1 MLLISI
7 ACLNGACGSTAAT
20 GGHAAPANASS
31 TAVVANTGSN
41 VVACKT
47 LSNEEISA
55 VQGEAVRET
64 KGNDSMSG
72 GLAISHCVYLLPT
85 YSKSLSLD
93 IMRAGP
99 SNAGSGALEKF
110 WETRFEDGEKERE
123 REREK
128 ARTASGKDRE
138 REKEEMESKPRPVPG
153 VGDEAFWVGS
163 GVKGS
168 LYVRKDDAVL
178 ILSIGGAEDESTRLK
193 KTIQLAQHAL
203 NHIQS
208 QVRDP

>member
-1 MLLISI
+1 
-7 ACLNGACGSTAAT
+7 
-20 GGHAAPANASS
+20 
-31 TAVVANTGSN
+31 
-41 VVACKT
+41 
-47 LSNEEISA
+47 
-55 VQGEAVRET
+55 
-64 KGNDSMSG
+64 MSG

-93 IMRAGP
+93 IMRAAP

-123 REREK
+123 HEGEK
-128 ARTASGKDRE
+128 ARPASADREGEKARPASGSDRERKKARAPSRSDRE
-138 REKEEMESKPRPVPG
+138 REKEEMESKPLPVSG

-168 LYVRKDDAVL
+168 LYVRSDGAVL
-178 ILSIGGAEDESTRLK
+178 ILSIGGSEDESTRLK

-208 QVRDP
+208 QVRGS

>member
-1 MLLISI
+1 
-7 ACLNGACGSTAAT
+7 
-20 GGHAAPANASS
+20 
-31 TAVVANTGSN
+31 
-41 VVACKT
+41 
-47 LSNEEISA
+47 
-55 VQGEAVRET
+55 
-64 KGNDSMSG
+64 
-72 GLAISHCVYLLPT
+72 
-85 YSKSLSLD
+85 
-93 IMRAGP
+93 MRVGP

-168 LYVRKDDAVL
+168 LYFRKDDTVL
-178 ILSIGGAEDESTRLK
+178 ILSIGGAEDEPTRLK

-203 NHIQS
+203 NHSLIKLTS
-208 QVRDP
+208 N